1 MNKPKQAPRAKRI
14 WRVSAANPKGEW
26 VDVAAPA
33 ERTPGKAAPEAAAD
47 RSWRSSTYDLLD
59 GSDVKEDSDTVPAEL
74 LDEIVKPK
82 PGTTE
87 PTEE

>member
-1 MNKPKQAPRAKRI
+1 MTRPEQAPRAKRI

-26 VDVAAPA
+26 VDVVAQA
-33 ERTPGKAAPEAAAD
+33 ERPPGEAAPETSN

-59 GSDVKEDSDTVPAEL
+59 GSDVKEEPDTVPAEL

-82 PGTTE
+82 PD
-87 PTEE
+87 PLV